1 MNDKTKTDAWM
12 PLWIGA
18 YLADTMRLTTI
29 QHGAYL
35 LLLMAYWRERAALP
49 DDDTELRAITKTE
62 KSEWKQIKPV
72 LAKFFKIE
80 NGVWWHKRV
89 EQEMAAADARSEKSS
104 SKAAKAAQ
112 ARWGHQSGDAPSNA
126 PGNAPSIPQALP
138 EDVIDECPTPP
149 PLPNEEEQANACLSP
164 AKPPTCPHHA
174 LIDLFGQHLPT
185 LPQPKKEL
193 WSGANEEAMRARWR
207 WVLTAT
213 KSNGKRYAETAEQG
227 IDWFGRFFVHVEK
240 SDFLMGRTEKPW
252 TACDLGWLM
261 KAANF
266 TKVVQGNYDNKGQA

>member
-1 MNDKTKTDAWM
+1 MSDKAKTDAWM

-35 LLLMAYWRERAALP
+35 LLLMAYWRERSALP
-49 DDDTELRAITKTE
+49 DDDNELRAITKTE
-62 KSEWKQIKPV
+62 KAEWKAMRPV
-72 LAKFFKIE
+72 LAKFFKVE
-80 NGVWWHKRV
+80 GGVWWHKRV
-89 EQEMAAADARSEKSS
+89 EHEISAADARSDKSS
-104 SKAAKAAQ
+104 SKALKAAQ
-112 ARWGHQSGDAPSNA
+112 ARWGNQSTDAPSNA
-126 PGNAPSIPQALP
+126 PSNASSIPQAFHD
-138 EDVIDECPTPP
+138 DVIDECPTPSP
-149 PLPNEEEQANACLSP
+149 SPNEEQANACLSP

-185 LPQPKKEL
+185 MPQPKKEL

-207 WVLTAT
+207 WVLTA
-213 KSNGKRYAETAEQG
+213 KKESGERYAETVEQG
-227 IDWFGRFFVHVEK
+227 LDWFGRYFSYVKK
-240 SDFLMGRTEKPW
+240 SDFLMGRTPKPW

-266 TKVVQGNYDNKGQA
+266 EKVVQGNYENKGTA